1 MSHGSP
7 RAGRYGFAQSL
18 FQVGGNVGSALG
30 PLLAA
35 LIVVP
40 FGQGSLSWFSV
51 IALLGMILLFNVG
64 RWYRNRLPL
73 PPPVAK
79 RAVVGGVEL
88 AAGHVTGALLVL
100 ALLVFSKFLYVSSLT
115 TFYTFYV
122 MERFGV
128 DVQASQLLLFVF
140 LVASAAGTFIGGPV
154 GDRFGR
160 KVVIW
165 GSILGALPFTLM
177 LPYANL
183 FWTIVLTVIIGV
195 VISSAFSAIVVMGHA
210 LLPSR
215 IGMVSGLFFGF
226 AFGMSGIGAAALG
239 ILADHT
245 SIEFVF
251 TGVLVSPGDRTGH
264 GLPARYRCEPAAEAG
279 VTPQAGGIDR
289 TNRNRCLLKRETAA
303 ASPRPPQMSDRS
315 GLLRRGDLG
324 RRHRAVRTL
333 VIGDRHLLAD
343 LQRGRIDRGRK
354 GEGLSAIEGHRASGR
369 IDASNRSGGLRRKR
383 SESGT
388 HEHRSRTGRD
398 HQLTHLHTSWLG
410 AAPAQAR
417 RVTPKPNGQR
427 QSAVMVPR
435 KCRRHPSEIP
445 GANAFDL
452 SAQLV
457 IALLAPV
464 WSRFRYQSN
473 TRRARSVFQRLALPI
488 SVSMSKLTR
497 SG

>member
-1 MSHGSP
+1 MTLTTRNADLAGPVEVTAVATLAAISLAHFLNDMIQSLLPAIYPVLKDSFALDFTQIGIITLAFNITASLLQPVVGLYTDRRPLPFSLTAGMGTTLCGLLVLAWAPSFPVLVLGAAMVGLGSAVFHP
-7 RAGRYGFAQSL
+7 ESSRVARLASGGRYGFAQSL

-251 TGVLVSPGDRTGH
+251 TVCSY
-264 GLPARYRCEPAAEAG
+264 LPAIG
-279 VTPQAGGIDR
+279 LVTVFLPDIG
-289 TNRNRCLLKRETAA
+289 
-303 ASPRPPQMSDRS
+303 ASPRP
-315 GLLRRGDLG
+315 
-324 RRHRAVRTL
+324 
-333 VIGDRHLLAD
+333 
-343 LQRGRIDRGRK
+343 K
-354 GEGLSAIEGHRASGR
+354 
-369 IDASNRSGGLRRKR
+369 
-383 SESGT
+383 
-388 HEHRSRTGRD
+388 
-398 HQLTHLHTSWLG
+398 
-410 AAPAQAR
+410 PA
-417 RVTPKPNGQR
+417 
-427 QSAVMVPR
+427 
-435 KCRRHPSEIP
+435 
-445 GANAFDL
+445 
-452 SAQLV
+452 
-457 IALLAPV
+457 
-464 WSRFRYQSN
+464 
-473 TRRARSVFQRLALPI
+473 
-488 SVSMSKLTR
+488 
-497 SG
+497 

>member
-1 MSHGSP
+1 MTAPTRAAEFTGAEATAMATLVAISVSHFLNDMIQSLIPAIYPVLKDSFALDFTQIGLITLAFNITASLLQPLVGLYTDRRPLPFSLTIGMGITLSGLLVLASADVYALLVLGAAMVGLGSAVFHP
-7 RAGRYGFAQSL
+7 ESSRVARLASGGRYGFAQSL
-18 FQVGGNVGSALG
+18 FQVGGNIGSALG

-40 FGQGSLSWFSV
+40 FGQGSIAWFSA
-51 IALLGMILLFNVG
+51 IALVGMSLLFSVG
-64 RWYRNRLPL
+64 RWYRRRLPL
-73 PPPVAK
+73 PPPPAR

-88 AAGHVTGALLVL
+88 GAREVGTALAVL
-100 ALLVFSKFLYVSSLT
+100 AVLIFSKFLYVSSLT

-128 DVQASQLLLFVF
+128 SVQGAQLLLFVF

-183 FWTIVLTVIIGV
+183 FWTVVLTSIIGV

-251 TGVLVSPGDRTGH
+251 KVCAF
-264 GLPARYRCEPAAEAG
+264 LPALG
-279 VTPQAGGIDR
+279 LVTVFLPNIGGSPR
-289 TNRNRCLLKRETAA
+289 RSKAA
-303 ASPRPPQMSDRS
+303 A
-315 GLLRRGDLG
+315 
-324 RRHRAVRTL
+324 
-333 VIGDRHLLAD
+333 
-343 LQRGRIDRGRK
+343 
-354 GEGLSAIEGHRASGR
+354 
-369 IDASNRSGGLRRKR
+369 
-383 SESGT
+383 
-388 HEHRSRTGRD
+388 
-398 HQLTHLHTSWLG
+398 
-410 AAPAQAR
+410 
-417 RVTPKPNGQR
+417 
-427 QSAVMVPR
+427 
-435 KCRRHPSEIP
+435 
-445 GANAFDL
+445 
-452 SAQLV
+452 
-457 IALLAPV
+457 
-464 WSRFRYQSN
+464 
-473 TRRARSVFQRLALPI
+473 
-488 SVSMSKLTR
+488 
-497 SG
+497 

>member
-1 MSHGSP
+1 MTAPTRAAEFTGAEATAMATLVAISVSHFLNDMIQSLIPAIYPVLKDSFALDFTQIGLITLAFNITASLLQPLVGLYTDRRPLPFSLTIGMGITLSGLLVLASADVYALLVLGAAMVGLGSAVFHP
-7 RAGRYGFAQSL
+7 ESSRVARLASGGRYGFAQSL
-18 FQVGGNVGSALG
+18 FQVGGNIGSALG

-40 FGQGSLSWFSV
+40 FGQGSIAWFSA
-51 IALLGMILLFNVG
+51 IALVGMSLLFSVG
-64 RWYRNRLPL
+64 RWYRRRLPL
-73 PPPVAK
+73 PPPPAR

-88 AAGHVTGALLVL
+88 GAREVGTALAVL
-100 ALLVFSKFLYVSSLT
+100 AVLIFSKFLYVSSLT

-128 DVQASQLLLFVF
+128 SVQGAQLLLFVF

-183 FWTIVLTVIIGV
+183 FWIVVLTSIIGV

-251 TGVLVSPGDRTGH
+251 KVCAF
-264 GLPARYRCEPAAEAG
+264 LPALG
-279 VTPQAGGIDR
+279 LVTVFLPNIGGSPR
-289 TNRNRCLLKRETAA
+289 RSKAA
-303 ASPRPPQMSDRS
+303 A
-315 GLLRRGDLG
+315 
-324 RRHRAVRTL
+324 
-333 VIGDRHLLAD
+333 
-343 LQRGRIDRGRK
+343 
-354 GEGLSAIEGHRASGR
+354 
-369 IDASNRSGGLRRKR
+369 
-383 SESGT
+383 
-388 HEHRSRTGRD
+388 
-398 HQLTHLHTSWLG
+398 
-410 AAPAQAR
+410 
-417 RVTPKPNGQR
+417 
-427 QSAVMVPR
+427 
-435 KCRRHPSEIP
+435 
-445 GANAFDL
+445 
-452 SAQLV
+452 
-457 IALLAPV
+457 
-464 WSRFRYQSN
+464 
-473 TRRARSVFQRLALPI
+473 
-488 SVSMSKLTR
+488 
-497 SG
+497 

>member
-1 MSHGSP
+1 MIQSLLPAIYPVLKDSFALDFTQIGIITLAFNITASLLQPVVGLYTDRRPLPFSLTIGMGTTLCGLLVLAWAPTYPMLVLGAAMVGLGSAVFHP
-7 RAGRYGFAQSL
+7 ESSRVARLASGGRYGFAQSL

-40 FGQGSLSWFSV
+40 FGQTSLSWFSV

-73 PPPVAK
+73 PPPAAK

-88 AAGHVTGALLVL
+88 AAGRVTGALLVL

-122 MERFGV
+122 IERFDV
-128 DVQASQLLLFVF
+128 DVQTSQLLLFVF
-140 LVASAAGTFIGGPV
+140 LVASAAGTFIGGPI

-183 FWTIVLTVIIGV
+183 FWTVMLTVVIGV
-195 VISSAFSAIVVMGHA
+195 VLSSAFSAIVVMGHA
-210 LLPSR
+210 LLPAR

-251 TGVLVSPGDRTGH
+251 KVCSY
-264 GLPARYRCEPAAEAG
+264 LPAIG
-279 VTPQAGGIDR
+279 LVTVFLPNIG
-289 TNRNRCLLKRETAA
+289 
-303 ASPRPPQMSDRS
+303 ASPQRRP
-315 GLLRRGDLG
+315 
-324 RRHRAVRTL
+324 RT
-333 VIGDRHLLAD
+333 A
-343 LQRGRIDRGRK
+343 
-354 GEGLSAIEGHRASGR
+354 
-369 IDASNRSGGLRRKR
+369 
-383 SESGT
+383 
-388 HEHRSRTGRD
+388 
-398 HQLTHLHTSWLG
+398 
-410 AAPAQAR
+410 
-417 RVTPKPNGQR
+417 
-427 QSAVMVPR
+427 
-435 KCRRHPSEIP
+435 
-445 GANAFDL
+445 
-452 SAQLV
+452 
-457 IALLAPV
+457 
-464 WSRFRYQSN
+464 
-473 TRRARSVFQRLALPI
+473 
-488 SVSMSKLTR
+488 
-497 SG
+497 